1 MTSEEF
7 QIHMITE
14 MAVLKT
20 HMLALVGNG
29 QPGRISNIERTLV
42 KHDHSLTRA
51 KGWAAGAACI
61 LTVAWGILE
70 WYFHV
75 RGH

>member
-20 HMLALVGNG
+20 HMMSLVGNG
-29 QPGRISNIERTLV
+29 QPGRISNIEKTLI

-51 KGWAAGAACI
+51 KGWAAGVSCVMAVI
-61 LTVAWGILE
+61 WGLLE
-70 WYFHV
+70 YYFH
-75 RGH
+75 RGGH